1 MTLPAVLFAS
11 GGGSNVRALLD
22 AHREASG
29 GRSGDSDSPSLSA
42 PPFAPPSSPPSWFPA
57 LLVTD
62 RDDAP
67 VLEHARA
74 HGIPRAVIPPGPD
87 FEDRLL
93 RVLTD
98 ADGGR
103 GAEMLVLAGYLRLV
117 PSGVVRR
124 WAGRILN
131 VHPSLLPAFG
141 GKGMYGA
148 RIHAAVLAAGV
159 QVTGVTV
166 HLVDERFDEGPIL
179 AQWPVPVRP
188 DDTPATLAA
197 RVLATEHRL
206 YPAAVEHV
214 AAWLAARDASA
225 SGDAHAALPS
235 LTASQLL
242 RNGLVFP

>member
-29 GRSGDSDSPSLSA
+29 GRPGDSNSPS
-42 PPFAPPSSPPSWFPA
+42 PSSPSSAPSWFPA

-67 VLEHARA
+67 VLEHAGA
-74 HGIPRAVIPPGPD
+74 HGIPHAVIPPGPD
-87 FEDRLL
+87 FEGRLL
-93 RVLTD
+93 RVLGG
-98 ADGGR
+98 AAGGR
-103 GAEMLVLAGYLRLV
+103 GAGMLVLAGYLRLV
-117 PSGVVRR
+117 PPGVVRG

-131 VHPSLLPAFG
+131 VHPSLLPSFG
-141 GKGMYGA
+141 GKGMYGT
-148 RIHAAVLAAGV
+148 RIHAAVVAAGV

-179 AQWPVPVRP
+179 AQWPVPVLS
-188 DDTPATLAA
+188 DDTPASLAA

-206 YPAAVEHV
+206 YPAVVEHV
-214 AAWLAARDASA
+214 AAWLAAHDASA
-225 SGDAHAALPS
+225 SADALAAPPS
-235 LTASQLL
+235 LSASHLL